1 MERLHYIL
9 LCRNEAS
16 IEVVSKLI
24 EFGGRYFMIGK
35 ESHYGSTTLHAA
47 CGNQASID
55 VVLMLIEIG
64 RGRKKEF

>member
-1 MERLHYIL
+1 
-9 LCRNEAS
+9 
-16 IEVVSKLI
+16 
-24 EFGGRYFMIGK
+24 MIGK